1 MGGKPGMMG
10 GKPGMGGSM
19 GGGMCGQ
26 GMCCGSVLK
35 SGVWGKS
42 YVCNK
47 SSAIT
52 LEGYRFRCVEGA
64 QTLAASAIG
73 LLSAAYMMS

>member
-10 GKPGMGGSM
+10 GKQGMG
-19 GGGMCGQ
+19 
-26 GMCCGSVLK
+26 CGSVLK